1 VATDEEIRQAREM
14 AAQIAALDEAFFK
27 EAGATPEEIAE
38 YRKAVD
44 GAETEAAEKKDKQR
58 TAKLDER
65 LKEWRKQAKAEV
77 EEVPVYKAMT
87 MLVERGGIDRSSVKR
102 LFGDVKLPNVKG
114 LFKKDGLD
122 IEHAAIEAGYESARE
137 FVKELSKSKTKT
149 QWIEQRVAQ
158 LDIEHDAELTTE
170 EAIRTAKAR
179 KQMEL
184 ESKWLA
190 RKEAQG
196 RAALTRKALR
206 VWADQTTGGQ
216 KVGDAIKVNKLLV
229 ASRRLRQQVIK
240 AVKAQDWTKAFDL
253 NEKARLNESLIAAHY
268 RANEAYRKT
277 QARWKRA
284 VKADV
289 AYEYRQQINQL
300 LLRNQMVSR
309 RLNVDE
315 GTPQLGEFLSGIT
328 GNLDDITALGVPVF
342 SDWLH
347 NDTRA
352 TSEMTWGE
360 IQELDDLLKFLVGRG
375 REVKKALL
383 SDEKTAIADL
393 AAEAV
398 QEAAKMKGKKLAK
411 HDSLRRK
418 LQDVKESY
426 FAGLRIPLWL
436 FRQMDGWA
444 NISKKGKAGVNER
457 KLWTPLAKGLDNF
470 YAAMEEVGGKITP
483 HLEQLI
489 TSWKDHGKEV
499 KTDVPVPDCFKP
511 DNRHWTFE
519 HIIMVALNM
528 GNADNLQRM
537 SAGFTVNGT
546 PMAVEQFKELT
557 KFLSQKDWRAVQGI
571 WDSINDLY
579 PQVDAVHLKLNHF
592 RLKKV
597 EAKPITVQTKD
608 GGPIEISGGY
618 FPIRY
623 DGSLSML
630 AAMWDE
636 MSDLSSRQEA
646 VLQTPSAK
654 SGFTKK
660 RTATGSK
667 LPIKLSM
674 SVLSEHL
681 SDTLRYIHLAPIV
694 RDVDRVTRN
703 KTYQSEAI
711 RVLGPELYK
720 MIRPSLKHMIRPDGM
735 VGTRWEKTIQWA
747 MKRSSAFY
755 MGWNIVTAMKNF
767 GGFFQ
772 AQARVG
778 LPTMLRGYGQFIKGP
793 KEAFDNIMKLSP
805 YMRSRYMAYDNDF
818 RRQMMKFKPE
828 KKFFGMSRE
837 DIMAVGYAGI
847 VAADSVSFLPTWLGS
862 YRDGLDKFDGDVEQA
877 VDYADTK
884 IKEIQPSG
892 NALDL
897 SHLQRST
904 EGLSAI
910 GRLFTPFFSYLGCMA
925 RR

>member
-1 VATDEEIRQAREM
+1 
-14 AAQIAALDEAFFK
+14 
-27 EAGATPEEIAE
+27 
-38 YRKAVD
+38 
-44 GAETEAAEKKDKQR
+44 
-58 TAKLDER
+58 
-65 LKEWRKQAKAEV
+65 
-77 EEVPVYKAMT
+77 
-87 MLVERGGIDRSSVKR
+87 
-102 LFGDVKLPNVKG
+102 
-114 LFKKDGLD
+114 
-122 IEHAAIEAGYESARE
+122 
-137 FVKELSKSKTKT
+137 
-149 QWIEQRVAQ
+149 
-158 LDIEHDAELTTE
+158 
-170 EAIRTAKAR
+170 
-179 KQMEL
+179 
-184 ESKWLA
+184 
-190 RKEAQG
+190 
-196 RAALTRKALR
+196 
-206 VWADQTTGGQ
+206 
-216 KVGDAIKVNKLLV
+216 
-229 ASRRLRQQVIK
+229 
-240 AVKAQDWTKAFDL
+240 
-253 NEKARLNESLIAAHY
+253 
-268 RANEAYRKT
+268 
-277 QARWKRA
+277 
-284 VKADV
+284 
-289 AYEYRQQINQL
+289 
-300 LLRNQMVSR
+300 
-309 RLNVDE
+309 
-315 GTPQLGEFLSGIT
+315 
-328 GNLDDITALGVPVF
+328 
-342 SDWLH
+342 
-347 NDTRA
+347 
-352 TSEMTWGE
+352 
-360 IQELDDLLKFLVGRG
+360 
-375 REVKKALL
+375 
-383 SDEKTAIADL
+383 
-393 AAEAV
+393 
-398 QEAAKMKGKKLAK
+398 MKGKKLAK

-436 FRQMDGWA
+436 FRQMDGWV

-470 YAAMEEVGGKITP
+470 YAATEEMGGKITP

-489 TSWKDHGKEV
+489 TSWKEHGKEV
-499 KTDVPVPDCFKP
+499 DTTVPVPDCFKP

-528 GNADNLQRM
+528 GNADNLQRL
-537 SAGFTVNGT
+537 SAGFTVDGT
-546 PMAVEQFKELT
+546 PMTVEQFAELT
-557 KFLSQKDWRAVQGI
+557 SILSEKDWAAVQGI

-579 PQVDAVHLKLNHF
+579 PQVDKVHLKLNHF

-597 EAKPITVQTKD
+597 DAKPITVQTKD
-608 GGPIEISGGY
+608 GVAVELRGGY

-623 DGSLSML
+623 DGSLSLL
-630 AAMWDE
+630 AGMWDE

-654 SGFTKK
+654 SGFTKQ

-910 GRLFTPFFSYLGCMA
+910 GRLFTPFFGFAGNFGNLQRATWGAWRAGKMPLHEFLFHNFLTGVAQPLVPIIFLAMLRTGEPPEPEEIAKEVIGSSVQGLPIVRDLVEYAMGRGYGDIVSTPALELVNIVGRTGRSTANLLTDPTADDA
-925 RR
+925 RKVMFGLAEAVSFASGVPVSQVYRRMKKGYDQIEEGNGTAANIFLPKRKGE